1 MTMATDHATSHA
13 AAMVCCLTML
23 IALLC
28 AAAVCDLR
36 MRKIPDALSLAM
48 ALLALP
54 YGLASGWSVFPDLA
68 AHLVTALALGVILW
82 SGFCLGMLGG
92 GDVKMMAALGLW
104 LSPDG
109 AFGALVVMMIAGGLL
124 GVIMARR
131 YRHRLSRPS
140 VPYGVAIAAAGASQV
155 LVPLVHLL
163 P

>member
-1 MTMATDHATSHA
+1 MTASTDHATSHA

-36 MRKIPDALSLAM
+36 MRKIPNALSLAI
-48 ALLALP
+48 AVLALP
-54 YGLASGWSVFPDLA
+54 YGLAAGWSVFPDLV
-68 AHLVTALALGVILW
+68 AHLATALALGGMLLCA
-82 SGFCLGMLGG
+82 FCLGMLGG

-104 LSPDG
+104 LSPGG
-109 AFGALVVMMIAGGLL
+109 AFDALVIMMIAGGLL
-124 GVIMARR
+124 GLTMARR

-140 VPYGVAIAAAGASQV
+140 VPYGVAIAVAGASQA